1 MKNLFSLRT
10 VFFVVLISIL
20 APFFSGGLIKTI
32 RLSTSHTSEKLYTF
46 LSFIF
51 GQASMLIPLLYYINK
66 KKAPLFKTVR
76 LNPISSQILLYTIL
90 FSLGLIIISDELD
103 RIMQV
108 FIPAPDYITDLD
120 QLLSPDTIMGFILLF
135 IAVSIFAPIG
145 EEILF
150 RGFLQQFLE
159 QYWKDTTKAILVT
172 SLIFSAIHFNPYWF
186 IQIYLLG
193 IMLGFLTWKT
203 NSVIPSIILHGL
215 NNTMAMLFSFS
226 DSAESSLYTY
236 NGHVAPWIIIF
247 AVLFTISGFKMI
259 NQVKNKKV

>member
-1 MKNLFSLRT
+1 LKNLFSLQT
-10 VFFVVLISIL
+10 VFLVVLISIL
-20 APFFSGGLIKTI
+20 AAFFSGGLIMSI
-32 RLSTSHTSEKLYTF
+32 GISTSHKSEKLYTF
-46 LSFIF
+46 ISFII
-51 GQASMLIPLLYYINK
+51 GQASMLVPLLYYINL
-66 KKAPLFKTVR
+66 KKAPLFSTIR
-76 LNPISSQILLYTIL
+76 LSPISYQIFLYTIL

-120 QLLSPDTIMGFILLF
+120 QLLRPDTIVGFILLF

-159 QYWKDTTKAILVT
+159 KHWKDTTKAILVT

-226 DSAESSLYTY
+226 DSAESSFYTF
-236 NGHVAPWIIIF
+236 NGHVAPWIIVF
-247 AVLFTISGFKMI
+247 AVIITISGFKGI
-259 NQVKNKKV
+259 SQVKNKKL

>member
-1 MKNLFSLRT
+1 MKNLFSLQT
-10 VFFVVLISIL
+10 VFFIVLISIL
-20 APFFSGGLIKTI
+20 SAFFSGGLIMSI
-32 RLSTSHTSEKLYTF
+32 GLSTSDTSEKLYTF
-46 LSFIF
+46 ISFII
-51 GQASMLIPLLYYINK
+51 GQASMLVPLLYYINK

-76 LNPISSQILLYTIL
+76 LNPISSQILLYTVL

-120 QLLSPDTIMGFILLF
+120 QLLRPDTIMGFILLF

-172 SLIFSAIHFNPYWF
+172 SLLFSAIHFNPYWF

-226 DSAESSLYTY
+226 DSAESSFYTY
-236 NGHVAPWIIIF
+236 NGHVAPWIIIP
-247 AVLFTISGFKMI
+247 AVLFAISGFKMI
-259 NQVKNKKV
+259 NQIKDNKL

>member
-20 APFFSGGLIKTI
+20 AAFFSGGLIMSI
-32 RLSTSHTSEKLYTF
+32 GLSTSHTSEKLYTF
-46 LSFIF
+46 ISFII
-51 GQASMLIPLLYYINK
+51 GQASMLVPLLYYISK

-76 LNPISSQILLYTIL
+76 LNPISYQILLYTIL

-120 QLLSPDTIMGFILLF
+120 QLLRPDTIVGFILLF

-226 DSAESSLYTY
+226 DSAQSS
-236 NGHVAPWIIIF
+236 F
-247 AVLFTISGFKMI
+247 
-259 NQVKNKKV
+259 